1 MQVTKPRFRQVK
13 RADYSELRGM
23 IHELYREDPSTKQ
36 ISDKKI
42 SKTFRKLR
50 DKPDKGKIVI
60 FEDEKELV
68 GYAILI
74 PYWSNEYGGNILHID
89 ELYVKADYRDRG
101 VATSFLKQL
110 VRRNHDAVA
119 LQLEVTPSNT
129 RALNYYQKLGFRK
142 TKNSHLIRTI

>member
-1 MQVTKPRFRQVK
+1 
-13 RADYSELRGM
+13 M
-23 IHELYREDPSTKQ
+23 IHELYREDPSTKP

-42 SKTFRKLR
+42 SQTLR
-50 DKPDKGKIVI
+50 ELRNRTQMGEIIV
-60 FEDEKELV
+60 FEDGKAVV
-68 GYAILI
+68 GYSILI

>member
-1 MQVTKPRFRQVK
+1 
-13 RADYSELRGM
+13 M